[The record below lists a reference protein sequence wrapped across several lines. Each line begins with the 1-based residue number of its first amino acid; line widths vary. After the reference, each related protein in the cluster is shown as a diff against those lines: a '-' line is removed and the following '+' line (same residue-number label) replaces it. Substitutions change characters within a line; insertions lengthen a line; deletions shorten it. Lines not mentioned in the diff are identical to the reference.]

1 MRVSATAHA
10 LVAAIVL
17 MAGGAVP
24 MAASAQTVQKS
35 AGIYSCVDA
44 NGKKLT
50 SDRPI
55 PECVSRDQRLLN
67 SDGSIRQVVP
77 PVPTADERAA
87 IEARQQEEA
96 LARAVQREAI
106 RRDRNL
112 LQRFPSEAAH
122 HKAREAALEDTRKA
136 LRISE
141 ARLAAL
147 EKERKP
153 LLDESEFYVGKQL
166 PLKLRQQIDGN
177 DAAAEAQRNLLQNQ
191 KAELVRVNELYDLE
205 LERLRKLW
213 SGAQPG
219 SLGAL
224 PPAETASA
232 PRKSAAK

>member
-1 MRVSATAHA
+1 MRDSATAHA

-17 MAGGAVP
+17 MAGGAMP
-24 MAASAQTVQKS
+24 MAASAQTAQKS
-35 AGIYSCVDA
+35 SGIYSCIDA
-44 NGKKLT
+44 NGKRLT

-55 PECVSRDQRLLN
+55 PECASRDQRLLN
-67 SDGSIRQVVP
+67 SDGSTRQVVP

-96 LARAVQREAI
+96 LGRAVQREAI

-122 HKAREAALEDTRKA
+122 NKARQAALEDTRKS
-136 LRISE
+136 LRVSE
-141 ARLAAL
+141 SRLATL

-153 LLDESEFYVGKQL
+153 LMDEAEFYLGKQL

-177 DAAAEAQRNLLQNQ
+177 DAAAEAQRDLLQNQ

-224 PPAETASA
+224 PPAEAAST

>member
-1 MRVSATAHA
+1 M
-10 LVAAIVL
+10 LLAAAV
-17 MAGGAVP
+17 GAVQ
-24 MAASAQTVQKS
+24 AD
-35 AGIYSCVDA
+35 IYTCVDA

-50 SDRPI
+50 WDRPI
-55 PECVSRDQRLLN
+55 PACNDREQRVLN
-67 SDGSIRQVVP
+67 NDGSLKRIIP
-77 PVPTADERAA
+77 PNPTADERAA

-96 LARAVQREAI
+96 LAGALRREAI

-136 LRISE
+136 LRLSE

-213 SGAQPG
+213 SGTPPG
-219 SLGAL
+219 SLGVL
-224 PPAETASA
+224 PPAEPASA
-232 PRKSAAK
+232 PRKSASR

>member
-1 MRVSATAHA
+1 MRVSATASA
-10 LVAAIVL
+10 LVAATVL
-17 MAGGAVP
+17 VAGGAVP
-24 MAASAQTVQKS
+24 MLASAQAVQKS

-122 HKAREAALEDTRKA
+122 NKARQAALEDTRTA
-136 LRISE
+136 LRVSE

-153 LLDESEFYVGKQL
+153 LMDEAEFYVGKPL

-219 SLGAL
+219 SMGAL
-224 PPAETASA
+224 PPAEVASA
-232 PRKSAAK
+232 ARKSAAK

>member
-1 MRVSATAHA
+1 MPLCRSGASACRATGVWM
-10 LVAAIVL
+10 LL
-17 MAGGAVP
+17 AV
-24 MAASAQTVQKS
+24 AASAAQ
-35 AGIYSCVDA
+35 ADIYTCVDA

-50 SDRPI
+50 SDRLI
-55 PECVSRDQRLLN
+55 PACVDREQRVLN
-67 SDGSIRQVVP
+67 SDGSLKRVIP
-77 PVPTADERAA
+77 PNPTADERAD
-87 IEARQQEEA
+87 IENRQQQEA
-96 LARAVQREAI
+96 LAGAVRREAI

-112 LQRFPSEAAH
+112 LQRFPNEAAH
-122 HKAREAALEDTRKA
+122 QKAREAALEDTRKA

-153 LLDESEFYVGKQL
+153 LMDETEFYVGKQM

>member
-1 MRVSATAHA
+1 MRVSATASA
-10 LVAAIVL
+10 LVAATVL
-17 MAGGAVP
+17 VAGGAVP
-24 MAASAQTVQKS
+24 MAASAQSTQKS

-153 LLDESEFYVGKQL
+153 LMDESEFYVGKQM

-224 PPAETASA
+224 PPAEVASA

>member
-10 LVAAIVL
+10 FVAATVLVAGA
-17 MAGGAVP
+17 AVP
-24 MAASAQTVQKS
+24 MLASAQAAQKS

-55 PECVSRDQRLLN
+55 PECASRDQRLLN
-67 SDGSIRQVVP
+67 SDGSTRQVVP

-153 LLDESEFYVGKQL
+153 LMDESEFYVGKQL

-177 DAAAEAQRNLLQNQ
+177 DAATEAQRTLLQNQ

-224 PPAETASA
+224 PPAEPASA

>member
-10 LVAAIVL
+10 LTAAIVL
-17 MAGGAVP
+17 AAGAAVP
-24 MAASAQTVQKS
+24 HAASAQAPQKS
-35 AGIYSCVDA
+35 AGIYSCIDA
-44 NGKKLT
+44 NGKRLT

-122 HKAREAALEDTRKA
+122 NKAREAALEDTRKA
-136 LRISE
+136 LRVSE
-141 ARLAAL
+141 ARLATL

-224 PPAETASA
+224 PPAEAAST

>member
-10 LVAAIVL
+10 LVAATVL
-17 MAGGAVP
+17 VAGGAVP
-24 MAASAQTVQKS
+24 TAASAQGMQKS

-55 PECVSRDQRLLN
+55 PECASRDQRLLN

-87 IEARQQEEA
+87 IEARQQDEA

-136 LRISE
+136 LRVSE

-153 LLDESEFYVGKQL
+153 LMDESEFYVGKQM

-177 DAAAEAQRNLLQNQ
+177 DAAAEAQRNLLLNQ

-224 PPAETASA
+224 PPAEVASA